1 MSSLVLG
8 PHLLLQW
15 FDREPKDTSSI
26 ETRGTHY
33 VLQTRFWVT
42 GVGMSL
48 VHIVQEQEKDQYT
61 GGASFPFTPK
71 HDTPFIG
78 ETFR

>member
-8 PHLLLQW
+8 QYPLRQW
-15 FDREPKDTSSI
+15 FDREPEDTSST

-33 VLQTRFWVT
+33 VQQTRFRVVE
-42 GVGMSL
+42 VGMPL
-48 VHIVQEQEKDQYT
+48 VHT
-61 GGASFPFTPK
+61 GPMYRGASFPLTLK
-71 HDTPFIG
+71 RDTPFIG